1 MVKLNYIEIG
11 NRIRTRRKQLNMTQK
26 DLAHKVNL
34 SEGSISRYENGK
46 VEEAATSKLNEFA
59 TILGVEPIWLI
70 GFKIEDDIEHKTKE
84 ILSKAKGIPDEV
96 MNQFLNMLDSHIK
109 MYKDVNKID

>member
-26 DLAHKVNL
+26 DLADKVNL

-59 TILGVEPIWLI
+59 TVLGVEPIWLI

-84 ILSKAKGIPDEV
+84 ILAKSKGIPEEV
-96 MNQFLNMLDSHIK
+96 MNQFLDMLETNIK
-109 MYKDVNKID
+109 IYKEVNKID

>member
-11 NRIRTRRKQLNMTQK
+11 NRIRNRRKQLNMTQK
-26 DLAHKVNL
+26 DLADKVNL

-59 TILGVEPIWLI
+59 TVLGVEPVWLI

-84 ILSKAKGIPDEV
+84 ILAQAKGIPDDV
-96 MNQFLNMLDSHIK
+96 MNQFLNMLETSIK
-109 MYKDVNKID
+109 IYKEVNKIG

>member
-1 MVKLNYIEIG
+1 
-11 NRIRTRRKQLNMTQK
+11 MTQK
-26 DLAHKVNL
+26 DLADKVNL

-46 VEEAATSKLNEFA
+46 VEEASTSKLNEFA

-84 ILSKAKGIPDEV
+84 ILSKAQGIPEEV
-96 MNQFLNMLDSHIK
+96 MNQFLNMLETNIRI
-109 MYKDVNKID
+109 YKEVNKIG

>member
-26 DLAHKVNL
+26 DLADKVNL

-46 VEEAATSKLNEFA
+46 VEEASTSKLNEFA

-84 ILSKAKGIPDEV
+84 ILAMAQGIPDDV
-96 MNQFLNMLDSHIK
+96 MNQFLNMFETSIRI
-109 MYKDVNKID
+109 YKEVNKIG

>member
-11 NRIRTRRKQLNMTQK
+11 NRIRARRKQLNMTQK
-26 DLAHKVNL
+26 DLADKVNL

-46 VEEAATSKLNEFA
+46 VEEASTSKLNEFA

-84 ILSKAKGIPDEV
+84 ILAKGQGIPEEV
-96 MNQFLNMLDSHIK
+96 MNQFLDMLETNIRI
-109 MYKDVNKID
+109 YKEVNKIG